1 MVTIWIYYKYR
12 YKVMVMVII
21 VIWIWKNIIRYNL
34 LMYGT
39 HSNMFS
45 DYHIWYN
52 INNNNNYYSSNNNN
66 ENNSNLQIQ
75 IKTFYQESILPNF
88 IF

>member
-1 MVTIWIYYKYR
+1 
-12 YKVMVMVII
+12 
-21 VIWIWKNIIRYNL
+21 
-34 LMYGT
+34 
-39 HSNMFS
+39 MFT
-45 DYHIWYN
+45 DYHIWYK